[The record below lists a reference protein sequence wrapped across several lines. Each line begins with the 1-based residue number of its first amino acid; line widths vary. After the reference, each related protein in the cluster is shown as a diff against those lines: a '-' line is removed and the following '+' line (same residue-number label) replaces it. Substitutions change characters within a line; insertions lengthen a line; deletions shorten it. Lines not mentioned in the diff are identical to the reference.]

1 MKGDASGRIPD
12 PSLGNQPRDE
22 DRAARLLDV
31 PSPAC
36 FPGRA
41 AGELPRPRQQP
52 RFRPGGTSGP
62 VVLATSLKLTPP
74 RTSCSR
80 CTGFGGDRVHRGEP
94 LLLGVDKEY
103 QISYR
108 PPASFP

>member
-1 MKGDASGRIPD
+1 MKGDVSGRIPD

-31 PSPAC
+31 PFPAC
-36 FPGRA
+36 FPGREPRRIASAEA
-41 AGELPRPRQQP
+41 AAP
-52 RFRPGGTSGP
+52 
-62 VVLATSLKLTPP
+62 KLTRKNQRSRCDRDIPETHPP

-103 QISYR
+103 QITYR
-108 PPASFP
+108 P